1 MTTQQQWENIEVH
14 ERSIINEEPNED
26 EESSATFESG
36 SSPLREGAL
45 TDMSVLKNRILVE
58 LITEDSASPAKREG
72 IKGKWG
78 MNAIGEE
85 EEEEELNNC

>member
-45 TDMSVLKNRILVE
+45 TDMSV
-58 LITEDSASPAKREG
+58 
-72 IKGKWG
+72 
-78 MNAIGEE
+78 
-85 EEEEELNNC
+85 